1 MANTVIQLKYSDLTN
16 TPGSLATGEAAYSN
30 TSDTL
35 FIGLSDGSIVNVG
48 GVYYTSQI
56 DNATSQDTPSTI
68 VERDAD
74 GNFTANVITATT
86 IVANITG
93 TIEGVASSANKWET
107 ARDLGL
113 AGDAT
118 GNVTIDGTENET
130 LTVTLADTGVGATT
144 YGNTTNIPQIT
155 VDSKGRITSASNV
168 EVSIPST
175 LSLTGDSG
183 SDTVNLNSGTLNFEG
198 GDGVTTTVTDDQ
210 VSIAVDNTVVR
221 TTGAQSVEDLSVTGN
236 LTVTGQTTYANT
248 TTVNLGDNIITLN
261 ADIPQDAAPS
271 EDAGIEI
278 DRGTSANVSLL
289 WNETSDK
296 WTFTNNGSDYFPIA
310 DGDRLDSAFGAANTA
325 QTTADG
331 AFTAA
336 NTAQSTADGAFSA
349 ANTAQSTADGAF
361 SAANT
366 AQTTASAAFDQ
377 ANTATSDAS
386 TAQTTADAAFGA
398 ANTAQST
405 ADGAFTAANTAQ
417 TTASAAFD
425 QANTATS
432 DASTAQT
439 TADAAFGAANTAQT
453 TASAAFDQANT
464 ATSDASTAQTTADA
478 AFGAANT
485 AQTTADGAYDHANGA
500 FDLANTSLQTSG
512 GTISGDLAITGNL
525 LVSGNTTTYD
535 VDNYIVNDPIVVYAN
550 NNTDNVLD
558 IGFVGRYVEAA
569 TEKHTGL
576 VRDVSTN
583 SWYLFE
589 NYEPHVEDDH
599 TLNIADPTLVTSNL
613 VANLTGGTV
622 SGLTSDIAV
631 ADGGTGAGSFT
642 TGAILIGN
650 GTGALQELSNSTYT
664 LTGGLATSN
673 TISSL
678 TVDAYG
684 RVTAATG
691 AEIAIAASQVTS
703 GTFSVSQGGTGATT
717 LTNNGILLGQGTS
730 AISSVSS
737 STEGHVLQINDSGV
751 PTFAHLNGGSF

>member
-30 TSDTL
+30 TSNTL

-48 GVYYTSQI
+48 GVYYTTQI
-56 DNATSQDTPSTI
+56 DNATPLDTPSTI

-93 TIEGVASSANKWET
+93 TIEGVAASANKWET

-118 GNVTIDGTENET
+118 GNVTIDGTEDET

-183 SDTVNLNSGTLNFEG
+183 SDTVNLNSGTLNFDG

-310 DGDRLDSAFGAANTA
+310 DGDRLDSAFSQANTGVTDAATA
-325 QTTADG
+325 QAHADG
-331 AFTAA
+331 
-336 NTAQSTADGAFSA
+336 
-349 ANTAQSTADGAF
+349 
-361 SAANT
+361 
-366 AQTTASAAFDQ
+366 AFDQ

-386 TAQTTADAAFGA
+386 SAQTHAE
-398 ANTAQST
+398 
-405 ADGAFTAANTAQ
+405 GAFTQANTNASNI
-417 TTASAAFD
+417 TTAQNHADGAFD

-432 DASTAQT
+432 DASSAQA
-439 TADAAFGAANTAQT
+439 TADAAYT
-453 TASAAFDQANT
+453 QANT
-464 ATSDASTAQTTADA
+464 ATSDASTAQSTADGAQTHAESAYSTANTNASNITTAQAHADG
-478 AFGAANT
+478 AFDAANT
-485 AQTTADGAYDHANGA
+485 AQSTADGAQTHAEGAFTQANTNASDIVTAQAHADGAFDHANGA
-500 FDLANTSLQTSG
+500 FGVANTALQTSG
-512 GTISGDLAITGNL
+512 GTVSGDLAVTGNL
-525 LVSGNTTTYD
+525 IVSGNTVTQD
-535 VDNYIVNDPIVVYAN
+535 VETVIVQDSLVKYAN
-550 NNTDNVLD
+550 NNLADTID
-558 IGFVGRYVEAA
+558 IGFYGTYNDGTQKYTTLYRDASDSGKYKLLTGGTTEPDAA
-569 TEKHTGL
+569 NTVDPATF
-576 VRDVSTN
+576 STA
-583 SWYLFE
+583 
-589 NYEPHVEDDH
+589 
-599 TLNIADPTLVTSNL
+599 TL
-613 VANLTGGTV
+613 VANIEGGTV
-622 SGLTSDIAV
+622 SGLSSDIAV

-642 TGAILIGN
+642 TGSILIGN
-650 GTGALQELSNSTYT
+650 GTGALQELSNSTYS
-664 LTGGLATSN
+664 LTGTLGASK
-673 TISSL
+673 TITAL
-678 TVDAYG
+678 TVDDYG
-684 RVTAATG
+684 RTTAAT
-691 AEIAIAASQVTS
+691 AADIAIAASQVTS

-717 LTNNGILLGQGTS
+717 LTNNGVLLGQGTS
-730 AISSVSS
+730 AVTAVSS
-737 STEGHVLQINDSGV
+737 STEGHVLQINNSGV
-751 PTFAHLNGGSF
+751 PSFAHLNGGSF